1 MRETYY
7 VRDPQGSMLAVYKRT
22 CMRDDGWDDAPF
34 LVTNACAQLE
44 DWQVHGYQDDADE
57 YTYEHNH

>member
-1 MRETYY
+1 MHWRSAFN
-7 VRDPQGSMLAVYKRT
+7 VPQEFPLKKT